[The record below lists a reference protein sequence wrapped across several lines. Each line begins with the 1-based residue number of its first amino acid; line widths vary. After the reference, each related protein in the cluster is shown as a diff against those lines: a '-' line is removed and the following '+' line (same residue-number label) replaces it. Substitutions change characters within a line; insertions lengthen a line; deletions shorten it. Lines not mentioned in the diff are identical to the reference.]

1 MLRPG
6 PRRFAATHATAS
18 ASPTR
23 RTLKCSPGVDSDEE
37 IGSGLASIH
46 SLSSRADPAVYM
58 RRWFVRIFAVL
69 ALLAA
74 PGAPEAPPSPPKPT
88 VGYLLVESRKSVSP
102 AGEQA
107 IAVRGGVTVLGGT
120 ARWDL
125 ETGTFPR
132 TKANTLL
139 LGDREGWLLD
149 RKASVAA
156 QVRVED
162 VRSLFVPPAAGDP
175 GPFQSAVSD
184 LDVPPADLASG
195 PAFEGRPTTRLRVS
209 ASWSLV
215 TSMPGRV
222 GRVRCRLTASLDALA
237 DPPEGTR
244 SPLDDLGRLFDA
256 PAPVLEAL
264 APELARLRGF
274 PVRVAVETEAEI
286 GVDYPGMEAPP
297 SDGRA
302 PLRSRTETTR
312 TVSGLVA
319 RPSNGRA
326 AASFALSEQTRVV
339 GIERLVEP
347 RESLR

>member
-1 MLRPG
+1 
-6 PRRFAATHATAS
+6 
-18 ASPTR
+18 
-23 RTLKCSPGVDSDEE
+23 
-37 IGSGLASIH
+37 
-46 SLSSRADPAVYM
+46 M
-58 RRWFVRIFAVL
+58 RLFAVL

-74 PGAPEAPPSPPKPT
+74 PGTPETPQVLPRPV
-88 VGYLLVESRKSVSP
+88 VGYVLVESRKTFTP

-107 IAVRGGVTVLGGT
+107 SAVRGSVTVLGGT

-162 VRSLFVPPAAGDP
+162 VRSLFIPPAAGDP

-184 LDVPPADLASG
+184 LEVPPAELVSG
-195 PAFEGRPTTRLRVS
+195 PSFEGSPTVRLRVS

-222 GRVRCRLTASLDALA
+222 GRVRCKLTASLDALA

-244 SPLDDLGRLFDA
+244 SPLDDLGRLFDVS
-256 PAPVLEAL
+256 PQVLEAL

-274 PVRVAVETEAEI
+274 PVRVVVETEAEL
-286 GVDYPGMEAPP
+286 GVDYPGMAAPP

-312 TVSGLVA
+312 IVSELTSWPATGKDSA
-319 RPSNGRA
+319 R
-326 AASFALSEQTRVV
+326 FTLSEETRVI

>member
-1 MLRPG
+1 
-6 PRRFAATHATAS
+6 
-18 ASPTR
+18 
-23 RTLKCSPGVDSDEE
+23 
-37 IGSGLASIH
+37 
-46 SLSSRADPAVYM
+46 M
-58 RRWFVRIFAVL
+58 RRWSVPIFAVL

-74 PGAPEAPPSPPKPT
+74 SGTPEAPPGPPKPV
-88 VGYLLVESRKSVSP
+88 VGYVLVESRKIVSP

-107 IAVRGGVTVLGGT
+107 TAVRGSVTVLGGN

-139 LGDREGWLLD
+139 VADRGGWLLD

-156 QVRVED
+156 RANVED
-162 VRSLFVPPAAGDP
+162 FRNLFIPPAEGEP
-175 GPFQSAVSD
+175 GPFQSALSD
-184 LDVPPADLASG
+184 LEVPPAGLANG
-195 PAFEGRPTTRLRVS
+195 PSFDGRPTTRLRVS

-222 GRVRCRLTASLDALA
+222 GRVRCRLNASIDAVA

-244 SPLDDLGRLFDA
+244 SPLDDLGRLFDV
-256 PAPVLEAL
+256 PPRVLEAL
-264 APELARLRGF
+264 TPELARLRGF
-274 PVRVAVETEAEI
+274 PVRVVVETEAEL
-286 GVDYPGMEAPP
+286 GVDYPGTAAPP

-302 PLRSRTETTR
+302 PLKSRTEATR
-312 TVSGLVA
+312 TVSELTSRPATERDSA
-319 RPSNGRA
+319 RFTLPEEA
-326 AASFALSEQTRVV
+326 RVV